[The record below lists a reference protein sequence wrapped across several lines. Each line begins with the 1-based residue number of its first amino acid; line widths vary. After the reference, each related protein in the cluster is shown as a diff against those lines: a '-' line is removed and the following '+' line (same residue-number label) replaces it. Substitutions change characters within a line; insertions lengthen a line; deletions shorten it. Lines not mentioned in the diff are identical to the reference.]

1 MNRPALGNFPSTTW
15 AEQINSGLLAVKPKW
30 ADQLFTMMCGSCAN
44 EGAFKAAFF
53 AYRARERGSNLD
65 FSEAEITSCMNNAEP
80 GSPHLSILS
89 FKGGFHGR
97 LFGSLSTTRSKP
109 IHKVR
114 RRCRS
119 DTDRADRHSGIRLA
133 GGRVPEAS
141 VPARGEQGGQRRRG
155 EARARGGQAD
165 DQGLAQQGAGR
176 GRHRRGASAL
186 CQLD

>member
-114 RRCRS
+114 LRRHEPR
-119 DTDRADRHSGIRLA
+119 
-133 GGRVPEAS
+133 
-141 VPARGEQGGQRRRG
+141 
-155 EARARGGQAD
+155 
-165 DQGLAQQGAGR
+165 
-176 GRHRRGASAL
+176 
-186 CQLD
+186 